1 MKQSVLTPFYFRSA
15 VQLLSGRNLFLAC
28 CAKPYRLILVLIC
41 CVQLSYG
48 QQDHITR
55 LDRSTLTIPEIDHKV
70 RAAMDSADIPGL
82 NLAILNHNIPVFIK
96 SYGYRDKFQNELMD
110 TTTLI
115 YAASFSKAVFGYLSM
130 LLVQE
135 RQLDLDKPLYQYL
148 KKPLPE
154 YPYFSDLKEDNR
166 WKLITARMCLSHT
179 TGLPNVRWFDP
190 RDANPVFDSVGVIRI
205 YFQPGKQYAYSGEG
219 FKLLQLAVEEITG
232 KNLDELATE
241 KIFKPIGMTRSGY
254 IWHDNFGDK
263 LVIGHNEK
271 GQQNVKRKRTVAVA
285 GGSMVTTIADYTRFI
300 AYVTQG
306 KGLEKK
312 YFEQMISPQIDIH
325 SKTQFPPITK
335 ETTADNKAIHLAYGL
350 GWGLLKT
357 KYGRAFFKEGG
368 DDAWKNYNINFIDK
382 GVSIII
388 MTNSVNGSKV
398 FKELLET
405 LIADTFTPW
414 KWEEYY
420 PYNYR

>member
-1 MKQSVLTPFYFRSA
+1 MKQSVLTPFYFLSA
-15 VQLLSGRNLFLAC
+15 VQLLSGRKAC

-41 CVQLSYG
+41 CVELSYG

-55 LDRSTLTIPEIDHKV
+55 LDQSTLSISEIDHKV

-82 NLAILNHNIPVFIK
+82 NLAILNHNKSVFIK

-110 TTTLI
+110 TTTFI

-135 RQLDLDKPLYQYL
+135 KQLDLDKPLYQYL

-166 WKLITARMCLSHT
+166 WKMMTARMCLSHT

-300 AYVTQG
+300 AYVIQG

-325 SKTQFPPITK
+325 SKTQFPPITT
-335 ETTADNKAIHLAYGL
+335 ETTADNKSIHLAYGL